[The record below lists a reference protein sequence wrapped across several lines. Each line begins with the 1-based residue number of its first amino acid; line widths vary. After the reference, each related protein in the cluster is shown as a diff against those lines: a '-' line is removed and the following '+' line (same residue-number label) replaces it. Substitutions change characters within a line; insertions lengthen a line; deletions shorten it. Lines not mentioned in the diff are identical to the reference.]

1 MLDGMLAELAAALD
15 LLLDCFAKMNPDED
29 A

>member
-1 MLDGMLAELAAALD
+1 MLDGMLAELAAAFD
-15 LLLDCFAKMNPDED
+15 PLLDCFAKMKPDED